1 MTIRDMEEKT
11 GINRANIRYYEAEGL
26 IRPARR
32 ENGYR
37 DYSDADVRMLLKV
50 KLLRAMDVPLAS
62 VKEVAEGAKTLEQV
76 LSELDEELTARQSRQ
91 ERVRQIIA
99 RMDEDFDT
107 LEPEGYLAMLENGDA
122 WKEDAPPRLNLP
134 WRRYWARC
142 LDFGLYGT
150 LVSFLLRDFRGSVI
164 YAPIGTLF
172 ALLLIESALLSMF
185 GTTIGKAIFGIR
197 VTDLEGGKLS
207 YGTALERT
215 WTVLWE
221 GEALRIPLIC
231 LYFQYKGLDLA
242 EQEVPLSWESESEL
256 SYKDDKLWRYGLYA
270 LVFLADI
277 GVNVWLTMGG

>member
-11 GINRANIRYYEAEGL
+11 GISRANIRYYEAEGL
-26 IRPARR
+26 TQPARR

-37 DYSDADVRMLLKV
+37 DYSEADAATLLKV
-50 KLLRAMDVPLAS
+50 KLLRAMDVPLSA
-62 VKEVAEGAKTLEQV
+62 VKEAAQGSKRLAQV
-76 LSELDEELTARQSRQ
+76 LAELDEQITARQQHQ
-91 ERVRQIIA
+91 ERVRQIIGK
-99 RMDEDFDT
+99 MDEEFDT
-107 LEPEGYLAMLENGDA
+107 LEPQGYLAMLETGEPG

-142 LDFGLYGT
+142 LDFSLYST
-150 LVSFLLRDFRGSVI
+150 LVSFLLRDFQYGVL
-164 YAPIGTLF
+164 YAPIAALF

-185 GTTIGKAIFGIR
+185 GTTVGKAIFGIR

-207 YGTALERT
+207 YSTALERT

-221 GEALRIPLIC
+221 GEALRLPLVC

-242 EQEVPLSWESESEL
+242 EQGVPLSWESESEL
-256 SYKDDKLWRYGLYA
+256 SYRDDKLWRYGLYA

-277 GVNVWLTMGG
+277 AVNAWLA